1 MKQSLKIGLVLVAL
15 FGLGMANVCFAGED
29 PALVARGKEIFEN
42 AKQNLNTKLDCIICH
57 RGTKA
62 LDPAK
67 MAALGDTL
75 PDVINKYM
83 VEKAK
88 GTAIAKDSEEM
99 KALMAYL
106 RSGQK

>member
-1 MKQSLKIGLVLVAL
+1 MKGNIKLLFLAVLLCVLTTAAFAAEDEVLVAKGKAL
-15 FGLGMANVCFAGED
+15 FENKAGLG
-29 PALVARGKEIFEN
+29 
-42 AKQNLNTKLDCIICH
+42 TKLDCILCH

-62 LDPAK
+62 IDPAK
-67 MAALGDTL
+67 VAAAGDNL
-75 PDVINKYM
+75 PDVINKYL

-106 RSGQK
+106 RSGQH